1 VRRQIDDI
9 DDDHDKNLAK
19 TAKSIRETLKQH
31 NLGNFSKSWKHNA
44 KDLRAWKP
52 YDFLSGV
59 ANALAQPELQ
69 TQDPEPRARVEARGF
84 RHMPLG
90 VLFHRERNTNGTE
103 ISGEQEKKDAIVVGL
118 EVLVHK
124 RRRKLAAKLMQ
135 KRDSTVQDWRNKLDR
150 QDR

>member
-1 VRRQIDDI
+1 
-9 DDDHDKNLAK
+9 
-19 TAKSIRETLKQH
+19 
-31 NLGNFSKSWKHNA
+31 
-44 KDLRAWKP
+44 
-52 YDFLSGV
+52 
-59 ANALAQPELQ
+59 
-69 TQDPEPRARVEARGF
+69 
-84 RHMPLG
+84 MPLG